1 MVRICKNIFQ
11 SQTFISLLTRP
22 HYLYSIKIVSFGMA
36 RGLVVFDGML
46 GGGSGE
52 GLKGGRMLGGGTGP
66 KFGWGHVW

>member
-1 MVRICKNIFQ
+1 
-11 SQTFISLLTRP
+11 
-22 HYLYSIKIVSFGMA
+22 MA